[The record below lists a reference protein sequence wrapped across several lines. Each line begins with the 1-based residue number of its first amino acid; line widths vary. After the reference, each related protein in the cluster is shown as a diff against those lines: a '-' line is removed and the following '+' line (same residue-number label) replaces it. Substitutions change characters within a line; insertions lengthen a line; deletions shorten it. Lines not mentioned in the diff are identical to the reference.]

1 MPNIFDYI
9 NWRDISI
16 KQVPFNEID
25 NLILSRLSYF
35 PLDEIVDNKPITLK
49 ETYEKYKKLGTTG
62 RILQAEDIEL
72 FPKIAKSSRFG
83 EIKLVE
89 YINKID
95 PQQEKQF
102 SSVTI
107 LLPDNTMYIAY
118 RGTDDTIVGWKE
130 DFNMTFSQLVPA
142 QIDAVDY
149 LNKMARKY
157 KKKIRVGGHSKGRK
171 FSSICSE
178 LL

>member
-35 PLDEIVDNKPITLK
+35 PLDEIIDNKPITLK

-83 EIKLVE
+83 
-89 YINKID
+89 
-95 PQQEKQF
+95 
-102 SSVTI
+102 
-107 LLPDNTMYIAY
+107 
-118 RGTDDTIVGWKE
+118 
-130 DFNMTFSQLVPA
+130 
-142 QIDAVDY
+142 
-149 LNKMARKY
+149 
-157 KKKIRVGGHSKGRK
+157 
-171 FSSICSE
+171 
-178 LL
+178 